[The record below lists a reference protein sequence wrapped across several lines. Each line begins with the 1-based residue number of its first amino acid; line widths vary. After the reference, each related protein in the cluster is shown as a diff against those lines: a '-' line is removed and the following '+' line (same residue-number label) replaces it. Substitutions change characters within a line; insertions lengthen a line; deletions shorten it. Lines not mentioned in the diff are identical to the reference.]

1 MKQEFLTPVGRL
13 VQGDPFEAQT
23 KNMQGQPLMTQ
34 SGQPTQRYFIA
45 VAFPKTIN
53 GQPNAEFAALWQKL
67 EATGRAAFPG
77 LNPVGPW
84 DPACR
89 FSWKVMDG
97 DGVDDNGK
105 PNANKEGFAG
115 HWVVK
120 FSSSFAPRCFHAGHY
135 APHEQIQDPKLIKR
149 GYFVRVSGTA
159 EGNGNAQKPGI
170 YVNLSMVELAGQG
183 PEIVS
188 GPDAASIFGGN
199 PVAQLPAGATPLPMH
214 AAQPGGL
221 PGSLPPGG
229 MVAPGAG
236 LPGQMPAQALPGQM
250 PGMQQPV
257 QGYGT
262 PPMNM
267 GQPAQQMAVQPH
279 AGILGNGLPPSGAG
293 YPAGAVP
300 GGSPIAG
307 QMPGGLPMGG
317 AGAVHGA
324 MTSPSNPGGLPG
336 MQPLMMQPQQPAVPQ
351 LTPAGQATGMTYQQM
366 IAQGYNDAQ
375 LRQGGYIV

>member
-77 LNPVGPW
+77 LNLVGPW

-105 PNANKEGFAG
+105 PNSNKEGFAG

-149 GYFVRVSGTA
+149 GYFVRVAGTV

-170 YVNLSMVELAGQG
+170 YVNLSMAELAGQG

-199 PVAQLPAGATPLPMH
+199 PVGQLPAGATPLPMH

-221 PGSLPPGG
+221 PGSLPPSGG
-229 MVAPGAG
+229 MVAGHG

-250 PGMQQPV
+250 PGMQP
-257 QGYGT
+257 QGMT
-262 PPMNM
+262 
-267 GQPAQQMAVQPH
+267 VQPH
-279 AGILGNGLPPSGAG
+279 AGILGNAQPLG
-293 YPAGAVP
+293 
-300 GGSPIAG
+300 GGSPAG
-307 QMPGGLPMGG
+307 VVQGGLPMGG
-317 AGAVHGA
+317 MTILPGGPAQGAGL
-324 MTSPSNPGGLPG
+324 MMSPSNPGGLPG
-336 MQPLMMQPQQPAVPQ
+336 MQPMMQQPVVPQ

>member
-13 VQGDPFEAQT
+13 VQGDPFEART
-23 KNMQGQPLMTQ
+23 KNMQGQPLMTV

-45 VAFPKTIN
+45 VAFPKMVN

-67 EATGRAAFPG
+67 EATGRAGFPG
-77 LNPVGPW
+77 INIAPPW

-135 APHEQIQDPKLIKR
+135 QPHEQIQDPKLIKR
-149 GYFVRVSGTA
+149 GYFVRVAGTV

-199 PVAQLPAGATPLPMH
+199 PIAQLPAGATPLPMH
-214 AAQPGGL
+214 AATGD
-221 PGSLPPGG
+221 
-229 MVAPGAG
+229 AG
-236 LPGQMPAQALPGQM
+236 LSAQALPGAL
-250 PGMQQPV
+250 PD
-257 QGYGT
+257 T

-279 AGILGNGLPPSGAG
+279 AGILGNGMPGAG
-293 YPAGAVP
+293 NASTVLGQSPGAALSVNF
-300 GGSPIAG
+300 AT
-307 QMPGGLPMGG
+307 
-317 AGAVHGA
+317 
-324 MTSPSNPGGLPG
+324 TSPSS
-336 MQPLMMQPQQPAVPQ
+336 PLNFAALAVPQQPAVPQ
-351 LTPAGQATGMTYQQM
+351 LTPQGAATGMSYQQM

>member
-34 SGQPTQRYFIA
+34 SGQPTQRYFCA
-45 VAFPKTIN
+45 VAFPKTVN

-67 EATGRAAFPG
+67 EATGRAGFPA
-77 LNPVGPW
+77 LNIAPPW

-149 GYFVRVSGTA
+149 GYFVRVAGTV

-214 AAQPGGL
+214 AAAGGL
-221 PGSLPPGG
+221 PGGLPPGG
-229 MVAPGAG
+229 MVAPG
-236 LPGQMPAQALPGQM
+236 QSLPGQM
-250 PGMQQPV
+250 PGAALPGALPGMRPMMQAQQPV
-257 QGYGT
+257 
-262 PPMNM
+262 
-267 GQPAQQMAVQPH
+267 QQMAVQPH
-279 AGILGNGLPPSGAG
+279 AGILGNGLP
-293 YPAGAVP
+293 
-300 GGSPIAG
+300 G
-307 QMPGGLPMGG
+307 QMPGAQSAAVGLPSSMNNGG
-317 AGAVHGA
+317 ASAGHVT
-324 MTSPSNPGGLPG
+324 MSPSNPGGLPG
-336 MQPLMMQPQQPAVPQ
+336 MQPVTPQ
-351 LTPAGQATGMTYQQM
+351 LTPAGQATGMTYAQM
-366 IAQGYNDAQ
+366 IVQGYNDEQ
-375 LRQGGYIV
+375 LRKGGYII

>member
-23 KNMQGQPLMTQ
+23 KNQQGQPLRTQ
-34 SGQPTQRYFIA
+34 SGEPTQRYFIA
-45 VAFPKTIN
+45 VAFPKMVN
-53 GQPNAEFAALWQKL
+53 GQPNAEFGALWQKL
-67 EATGRAAFPG
+67 EAVGRASFPG
-77 LNPVGPW
+77 LNIAPPW

-135 APHEQIQDPKLIKR
+135 QPHEQIQDPKTIRR
-149 GYFVRVSGTA
+149 GFFVRVAGTI
-159 EGNGNAQKPGI
+159 EGNGQAQKPGV

-214 AAQPGGL
+214 ATAGGL

-229 MVAPGAG
+229 MVAPNQSV
-236 LPGQMPAQALPGQM
+236 PGQMPSATLPGALPV
-250 PGMQQPV
+250 MQPQQAV
-257 QGYGT
+257 T
-262 PPMNM
+262 PP
-267 GQPAQQMAVQPH
+267 QIVVQPH
-279 AGILGNGLPPSGAG
+279 AGILGNGLPAAPSAAAGLSGSTNNIGASAA
-293 YPAGAVP
+293 PA
-300 GGSPIAG
+300 
-307 QMPGGLPMGG
+307 MM
-317 AGAVHGA
+317 
-324 MTSPSNPGGLPG
+324 SPSSGLPG
-336 MQPLMMQPQQPAVPQ
+336 MQPMMQPQQPATPQ
-351 LTPAGQATGMTYQQM
+351 LTPQGAATGMTYAQM
-366 IAQGYNDAQ
+366 IEQGYTDAQ